1 MRHCSQCKNSEYVI
15 RRSDNAKVLE
25 CHKCQELG
33 IPRYMKTNCVRAAT
47 CGLFNPERLR
57 DAPVKNKRAWEGA
70 CVESG
75 ISLVGLSYERRNT

>member
-57 DAPVKNKRAWEGA
+57 DAPVKSMRSWLNECAK
-70 CVESG
+70 CG
-75 ISLVGLSYERRNT
+75 IDTAGLVY